1 MSGNK
6 SAQIQP
12 DWIWW
17 RKMTY
22 IFTGVT
28 LPDNCN
34 RTQTNRVSN
43 FVHHP
48 TDNNDDLSPVKRDT
62 RSKPLAQTTP
72 KVTVTKIK
80 RRTTMAPP
88 LAKDLSPSPTK
99 IRRRRSIHTL
109 PLLPPNNQAE
119 GSPPI
124 SADDTETE
132 FEYEISVTPIA
143 AKGRQK
149 RVSALSNSNRQL
161 STTVTERPQLINS
174 TLSNS
179 IVSQQSVVSSVED
192 EPVEPINRK
201 GRQRRTVNIQETVTP
216 MEVETQSATQL
227 ANDECTSTA
236 MFVESRLR
244 TYDELKRQ
252 RMIFKIHELFYQ
264 EDA

>member
-28 LPDNCN
+28 LPDNSIPSP
-34 RTQTNRVSN
+34 TNVVSN
-43 FVHHP
+43 FVHHR
-48 TDNNDDLSPVKRDT
+48 TDNVVLSPVKRDT
-62 RSKPLAQTTP
+62 RSKLLAQTSP
-72 KVTVTKIK
+72 KVTATKIK
-80 RRTTMAPP
+80 RRITMAPP

-109 PLLPPNNQAE
+109 PHNNEVE
-119 GSPPI
+119 GSPTI

-132 FEYEISVTPIA
+132 FECEIRVTPIA

-161 STTVTERPQLINS
+161 STTLTS
-174 TLSNS
+174 TLTEKPKRINNVLSTSVVN
-179 IVSQQSVVSSVED
+179 QQSVASSVEEEHV
-192 EPVEPINRK
+192 EPVNRK
-201 GRQRRTVNIQETVTP
+201 GRQRRTVNLQEPETP
-216 MEVETQSATQL
+216 MEVDTQS
-227 ANDECTSTA
+227 ANDECTSTS